1 MLLKLIENL
10 KIENTKVTV
19 EYKEQNEQVN
29 KIIYFLEHLEE
40 MENSFTGS
48 ANGKI
53 FNIGLDEIFYI
64 ESVDRKTFGYTAEEV
79 YELDYK
85 LYEIEERYHLMDYIR
100 ISKSCIINLKKVHSL
115 KPDFGGKILATM
127 ENREILYISRQYAP
141 ALKEKLGLGGKR
153 R

>member
-53 FNIGLDEIFYI
+53 LTSAWMKFF
-64 ESVDRKTFGYTAEEV
+64 
-79 YELDYK
+79 
-85 LYEIEERYHLMDYIR
+85 
-100 ISKSCIINLKKVHSL
+100 
-115 KPDFGGKILATM
+115 IL
-127 ENREILYISRQYAP
+127 NR
-141 ALKEKLGLGGKR
+141 
-153 R
+153 